1 VRSNSA
7 NVIKHQNIKNMKI
20 LLIGATGN
28 IGQRILKEILSK
40 GYEVTAAQRHPEK
53 LRAQHPHLTVIKA
66 DLLDETELPSLL
78 SGYDLIISAIS
89 AAGAPTP
96 EQFKKAND
104 NLIAAL
110 QGKPDQR
117 LIIVGGAGNT
127 EVAPGV
133 RVVHSPIMDSLPE
146 EWKPDIFAHA
156 YVLDQYKAS
165 EVNWTYFSPARDVEP
180 GERTGKYRVGTGNM
194 IIDDNGNSQI
204 SMEDYA
210 AALVDEIE
218 DQRFVKQQMS
228 IGY

>member
-1 VRSNSA
+1 
-7 NVIKHQNIKNMKI
+7 MKV

-28 IGQRILKEILSK
+28 IGQRILKETLAK

-53 LRAQHPHLTVIKA
+53 LKAQHPHLTVIKA

-78 SGYDLIISAIS
+78 SRYDLIISAIS
-89 AAGAPTP
+89 AGGESTP

-104 NLIAAL
+104 NLIAVL

-165 EVNWTYFSPARDVEP
+165 GINWTYFSPARDVEP
-180 GERTGKYRVGTGNM
+180 GERTGKYRLGGGNM
-194 IIDDNGNSQI
+194 IIDDAGNSKI

-218 DQRFVKQQMS
+218 NKKFIKQQMS

>member
-1 VRSNSA
+1 
-7 NVIKHQNIKNMKI
+7 MKI

-28 IGQRILKEILSK
+28 IGQRILKEALDR
-40 GYEVTAAQRHPEK
+40 GYVVTAAQRHPEK
-53 LRAQHPHLTVIKA
+53 LKVRHDHLVVIKG
-66 DLLDETELPSLL
+66 DLLNATELPSLL

-89 AAGAPTP
+89 AAGGSTP
-96 EQFKKAND
+96 EEFKKANE

-110 QGKPDQR
+110 TGRPDQR

-127 EVAPGV
+127 EIAPSV

-156 YVLDQYKAS
+156 YILDLYKAS
-165 EVNWTYFSPARDVEP
+165 QLNWTYFSPARDVEP
-180 GERTGKYRVGTGNM
+180 GERTGKYRLGTTNM
-194 IIDDNGNSQI
+194 IVDGKGDSKI

-218 DQRFVKQQMS
+218 NKQFLKQQMS

>member
-1 VRSNSA
+1 
-7 NVIKHQNIKNMKI
+7 MKI

-28 IGQRILKEILSK
+28 IGQRILKEALSRE
-40 GYEVTAAQRHPEK
+40 YEVTAAQRHPEK
-53 LRAQHPHLTVIKA
+53 LRIQHAHLTIVRA
-66 DLLDETELPSLL
+66 DLLNETELPSLL
-78 SGYDLIISAIS
+78 KGYELIVSAIS
-89 AAGAPTP
+89 AGGESTP

-104 NLIAAL
+104 NLIATL
-110 QGKPDQR
+110 QGKTDQR

-127 EVAPGV
+127 EVAPGI

-165 EVNWTYFSPARDVEP
+165 EVNWTYFSPARDIEP
-180 GERTGKYRVGTGNM
+180 GERTGKYRLGTGNM
-194 IIDDNGNSQI
+194 IIDDNGSSKI

-218 DQRFVKQQMS
+218 NKRFVKQQMS

>member
-1 VRSNSA
+1 
-7 NVIKHQNIKNMKI
+7 MKI

-28 IGQRILKEILSK
+28 IGQRILKEALSRE
-40 GYEVTAAQRHPEK
+40 YEVTAAQRHPEK
-53 LRAQHPHLTVIKA
+53 LRIQHAHLTIVRA
-66 DLLDETELPSLL
+66 DLLNENELPSLL
-78 SGYDLIISAIS
+78 KGYELIVSAIS
-89 AAGAPTP
+89 AGGESTP

-104 NLIAAL
+104 NLIATL

-127 EVAPGV
+127 EVDPGI

-165 EVNWTYFSPARDVEP
+165 EVNWTYFSPARDAEP
-180 GERTGKYRVGTGNM
+180 GERTGKYRLGTGNM
-194 IIDDNGNSQI
+194 IIDDDGSSKI
-204 SMEDYA
+204 SLEDYA

-218 DQRFVKQQMS
+218 NKRFVKQQMS